1 MEIIKHFL
9 ILKFHLSLKDSD
21 YYNTSST
28 GKCDSNEC
36 CINYI
41 NIISDRSDLIF
52 LLLQVDNLY
61 FLCYKMSFQQ
71 IQPLTPPPPEPPA
84 RTIPSPKCHGT
95 FIEKTIRLYNILNK
109 CHICN
114 SFVGIVVN

>member
-1 MEIIKHFL
+1 MTHKRLKKQEMFAHTWTTHIILGNFTLPGFRNCVKALAPSVKGRGNMEIIKHFL

-41 NIISDRSDLIF
+41 NIISDRSDLIS

-61 FLCYKMSFQQ
+61 FSCYKMSF
-71 IQPLTPPPPEPPA
+71 
-84 RTIPSPKCHGT
+84 
-95 FIEKTIRLYNILNK
+95 
-109 CHICN
+109 
-114 SFVGIVVN
+114 

>member
-71 IQPLTPPPPEPPA
+71 IQPLTPPPPNPQPA
-84 RTIPSPKCHGT
+84 PYHPQNVMVHLLK
-95 FIEKTIRLYNILNK
+95 RL
-109 CHICN
+109 
-114 SFVGIVVN
+114 